1 MLIITLID
9 EGGRQF
15 MLAEYQVIFATAVFL
30 ITYAIIVSE
39 KIHRA
44 VAAFCGAAVVI
55 IAKIVD
61 AEDAVH
67 YVDFNTIGLL
77 VGMMII
83 VGITRQTGVFE
94 YLAIKAAKTA
104 KGEPIKIMAALGL
117 ITAVLSA
124 LLDNVTTVL
133 LIVPVTF
140 AIARQLQVNVI
151 PFLIVEILTS
161 NIGGTATLIGDPPNI
176 MIGSATKLGFMDF
189 VINLLPV
196 VVVVYAIT
204 IFILKFIY
212 KRQVVTKPELMK
224 NIIAMDEGAEIKDH
238 ALLKKCVTVLA
249 LTVTGFALHQFVHLE
264 SSVIALT
271 GAALLLL
278 VTRFDPEHALHAV
291 EWPVIFFFVGLFV
304 VVGALEEV
312 GVIEAIALFA
322 LDVTGGAMLP
332 AGILILWLSAV
343 ASAFV
348 DNIPFV
354 ATMIPLIQD
363 MGRLGGIQDLN
374 FLWWSLSLGAC
385 LGGNGTI
392 IGASANVVVIGMA
405 EKRGS
410 HISFME
416 FFKVAFPL
424 MIMSIVVATLY
435 LYAWFSYNKMIVL
448 PLTLVIGLLVSLILS
463 RLSRDVES
471 VSETGTTG
479 SNEGVDM

>member
-1 MLIITLID
+1 MQGDHQI
-9 EGGRQF
+9 
-15 MLAEYQVIFATAVFL
+15 VFATAVFL

-44 VAAFCGAAVVI
+44 VAAFSGAAVVI
-55 IAKIVD
+55 IAGIISAD
-61 AEDAVH
+61 EAVH
-67 YVDFNTIGLL
+67 FVDFNTIGLL

-94 YLAIKAAKTA
+94 YLAIKAAKHA
-104 KGEPIKIMAALGL
+104 KGEPIRIMAAMGL

-140 AIARQLQVNVI
+140 AIARQLQVNVV

-189 VINLLPV
+189 VINLTPV
-196 VVVVYAIT
+196 VIVVYILT
-204 IFILKFIY
+204 IFILKIIY
-212 KRQVVTKPELMK
+212 RRQLTTTPELMQK
-224 NIIAMDEGAEIKDH
+224 IMAMDENSEIKDPV
-238 ALLKKCVTVLA
+238 LLKKCVKILT
-249 LTVTGFALHQFVHLE
+249 LTVIGFAIHQFVHLE
-264 SSVIALT
+264 SSVIALS
-271 GAALLLL
+271 GAAFLLLIS
-278 VTRFDPEHALHAV
+278 RFDPEHAFQSV
-291 EWPVIFFFVGLFV
+291 EWPVIFFFIGLFV
-304 VVGALEEV
+304 VVGGLEKV
-312 GVIEAIALFA
+312 GVIEIIARYA
-322 LDVTGGAMLP
+322 LDITGGQLLS
-332 AGILILWLSAV
+332 AGILILWLSAI

-405 EKRGS
+405 EKRGT
-410 HISFME
+410 HISFMG
-416 FFKVAFPL
+416 FLKIAFPL
-424 MIMSIVVATLY
+424 MLLSIVISTMYLIAWYLLFTWAMVGTLALGIVLALLLGIMS
-435 LYAWFSYNKMIVL
+435 NRGQKQ
-448 PLTLVIGLLVSLILS
+448 SLHSNNI
-463 RLSRDVES
+463 
-471 VSETGTTG
+471 SE
-479 SNEGVDM
+479 